1 MLEVKAR
8 LGDKGGIF
16 VPVEYQKKLDIKP
29 GDEVLIKLDD
39 GEIRILPSKNIV
51 RRAQELVRQYIPSDR
66 KLVDELIKDR
76 RKEAAHE

>member
-39 GEIRILPSKNIV
+39 GEIRILPSKNVV